1 MTPTKKTMEFTR
13 SLAGRVYSQ
22 ARASWNNCRPRTKLA
37 IAAVPLTTVAI
48 WLFAV
53 ALVFPSQTWANN
65 DDENS
70 TFTVDVSL
78 TPVYKQNNVD
88 PSQAPELFSGGDT
101 FFQEGTI
108 YPAGKLPR
116 GKADNDPNAPG
127 GIGKYLA
134 RGVFTEDFADF
145 EKAADGLPGA
155 KPDAGFATE
164 IYSFHEGGTSIM
176 TDGIWPNPNFSAR
189 RVVLGGT
196 GQFRDIVGEMKEE
209 NLGENVYGF
218 CNFRVTFHVKRHTR

>member
-1 MTPTKKTMEFTR
+1 MTHFKTTMEFTR
-13 SLAGRVYSQ
+13 SIAGRVNKA
-22 ARASWNNCRPRTKLA
+22 ARATWNICRPRTKLA
-37 IAAVPLTTVAI
+37 IAAIPLTTVAMS
-48 WLFAV
+48 LLAV
-53 ALVFPSQTWANN
+53 ALVLPSQTWAND

-70 TFTVDVSL
+70 TFTLDVSL

-88 PSQAPELFSGGDT
+88 PSQAPELFSRGDT
-101 FFQEGTI
+101 FYQEGTI

-127 GIGKYLA
+127 GIGKYLV

-145 EKAADGLPGA
+145 EKAAEGLTGA
-155 KPDAGFATE
+155 RKEAGFATE
-164 IYSFHEGGTSIM
+164 IYSFHEDRTSIM
-176 TDGIWPNPNFSAR
+176 TDGIWPNPTFSAR

-209 NLGENVYGF
+209 NLGENAYGF
-218 CNFRVTFHVKRHTR
+218 CNFRVTFHFKSRTR